1 MVNNDDNGCTMHG
14 GAPDGTYKGVLSG
27 RTINV
32 CGGGF
37 SAEIGG
43 NSGEIWV
50 PEHILNGADITKVV
64 DNISIQESTIVEV
77 EDKVEE
83 SVTEA
88 TVEPV
93 VEKSIIEEI
102 IEVAEKQDEVLVEAK
117 VEIESPE
124 KKELDLNKPYEEMT
138 IEELQASILAK
149 MAKNGPVT
157 EDMKR
162 TVTVNTHQ
170 GSLLN
175 WVRSF
180 N

>member
-1 MVNNDDNGCTMHG
+1 MLLHKIHQLL
-14 GAPDGTYKGVLSG
+14 YL
-27 RTINV
+27 
-32 CGGGF
+32 
-37 SAEIGG
+37 
-43 NSGEIWV
+43 
-50 PEHILNGADITKVV
+50 HLLN
-64 DNISIQESTIVEV
+64 
-77 EDKVEE
+77 
-83 SVTEA
+83 
-88 TVEPV
+88 
-93 VEKSIIEEI
+93 
-102 IEVAEKQDEVLVEAK
+102 
-117 VEIESPE
+117 
-124 KKELDLNKPYEEMT
+124 LNKPYEEMT